1 MSAEAMISVE
11 EALARVRRAVRVVPA
26 ETVSLADGLGR
37 VLASDLAARVSHPPF
52 AVSAMDGY
60 AVRAEDVARTP
71 ATLTQVGAVPAGGS
85 YAGTVG
91 PGETVRIFTGG
102 RLPDGADAI
111 VIQENVEAAGEKIT
125 VAESVRPGLFVRP
138 AGLDFAAG
146 AVGLSA
152 GRRLNARDIGLAAS
166 MNQPW
171 LPVRR
176 RPRVA
181 ILATGDEIVFPG
193 DPLGPNQIVGS
204 NSHAVAAAV
213 QAFGGE
219 PFVLGI
225 ARDQAD
231 ALKAFA
237 GAAEGA
243 DLLITTG
250 GVSVGEH
257 DLVRRTLEE
266 IGFTFDF
273 WKIAMRPGKPLTFGR
288 RGEGLMLGLPGN
300 PVSALVCSL
309 IFVKPLLRAMLGLAE
324 ADETLETAKAG
335 RDLAANDERQEYSRA
350 HLNAGADGEL
360 VATPFEKQDSAMLS
374 LLTEADGLIVRP
386 PFAPPARA
394 GEAVRIIRF
403 GPELY
408 GL

>member
-1 MSAEAMISVE
+1 
-11 EALARVRRAVRVVPA
+11 
-26 ETVSLADGLGR
+26 
-37 VLASDLAARVSHPPF
+37 
-52 AVSAMDGY
+52 MDGY

-125 VAESVRPGLFVRP
+125 VAESVRP
-138 AGLDFAAG
+138 
-146 AVGLSA
+146 
-152 GRRLNARDIGLAAS
+152 
-166 MNQPW
+166 
-171 LPVRR
+171 
-176 RPRVA
+176 VA

-257 DLVRRTLEE
+257 VLVRRTLEE